1 MFPAAVRIFVCTV
14 PQDMRKSYDTL
25 AAQVRA
31 LLGHDPLSGS
41 LYVFVGKHATR
52 AKVLWGD
59 AQGMYLLSRRLHRAV
74 LVLPSPV
81 PGSPSVQ
88 IDGRALAELL
98 AGVPRA
104 RKSPKIDLH

>member
-1 MFPAAVRIFVCTV
+1 MFPSAVRIFVCTI

-41 LYVFVGKHATR
+41 LYVFIGKHATR
-52 AKVLWGD
+52 AKVLWAD
-59 AQGMYLLSRRLHRAV
+59 AQGMYLLQRRLHRAV
-74 LVLPSPV
+74 LLLPPPA

-88 IDGRALAELL
+88 IDGKALAELL
-98 AGVPRA
+98 SGVPRVK
-104 RKSPKIDLH
+104 KSPKKELH